1 MAIKDNV
8 VETLYYGLVC
18 NLPGGTDTKH
28 TQRGYLLGVHE
39 VLSTYME
46 SFVTVLNLTPGWKY
60 TFNFEM
66 FYENIMLETEKQWK
80 GLCIFKV
87 LASKPS

>member
-18 NLPGGTDTKH
+18 NLSGGTDTKH
-28 TQRGYLLGVHE
+28 TQRGCLLGVHE

-46 SFVTVLNLTPGWKY
+46 SSVTALNLTPGWKY

-66 FYENIMLETEKQWK
+66 FCENIMLEIEKQWRE
-80 GLCIFKV
+80 LCIFKV